1 MHPQDVAQHLSASV
15 QALRDAVA
23 AQRDSPI
30 EDIRLDG
37 VSLRTRFAVE
47 TLQSQ
52 PVPRGL
58 AVPVAPG
65 MVQQATMNVPILGT
79 RQRETRVLMMD
90 CEDWDSQPPTATLE
104 LADGSPLPRERWP
117 RDPDGQGI
125 VADHPLFGDRPFFCR
140 PGLREFHSHP
150 QHEDHPWDLYREGTT
165 LSAIVLGLIVD
176 LTTRWTMR

>member
-1 MHPQDVAQHLSASV
+1 MHPQDVAQPRRAPGRG
-15 QALRDAVA
+15 LRDARA
-23 AQRDSPI
+23 GPPGAPI
-30 EDIRLDG
+30 DDNTHDG
-37 VSLRTRFAVE
+37 GCLRTRVAGE
-47 TLQSQ
+47 TMQTHA
-52 PVPRGL
+52 VPRGV
-58 AVPVAPG
+58 AVAVAPG
-65 MVQQATMNVPILGT
+65 MLQQATMNIPILGT

-104 LADGSPLPRERWP
+104 LADGSALPRERWP

-140 PGLREFHSHP
+140 PGTREFHSHP